1 MERGWCSLGT
11 ALVQPRYT
19 PILPINRISKFSIAL
34 PPRAAKNHAER
45 NTAGR
50 YGRAGKYCQHYP
62 ERKSRKTKVTNKKD
76 DTVVPLRAAENHVTQ
91 EWKTQRN
98 CNTEPAGAAKN
109 HAKTI
114 FEYKKI
120 KKVYFLLSLL

>member
-19 PILPINRISKFSIAL
+19 PILPINRISKFSIAE
-34 PPRAAKNHAER
+34 P
-45 NTAGR
+45 AG
-50 YGRAGKYCQHYP
+50 
-62 ERKSRKTKVTNKKD
+62 
-76 DTVVPLRAAENHVTQ
+76 AAENHVTQ